1 MRRVHNRKFFLS
13 YYKGSYNPPLL
24 QLQDYISM
32 IIDPS
37 GDEEHRIVIPAVNNG
52 KVSFPSPSYPGIYRF
67 KLYMEGKSSASKRV
81 IFPTN

>member
-1 MRRVHNRKFFLS
+1 
-13 YYKGSYNPPLL
+13 
-24 QLQDYISM
+24 M